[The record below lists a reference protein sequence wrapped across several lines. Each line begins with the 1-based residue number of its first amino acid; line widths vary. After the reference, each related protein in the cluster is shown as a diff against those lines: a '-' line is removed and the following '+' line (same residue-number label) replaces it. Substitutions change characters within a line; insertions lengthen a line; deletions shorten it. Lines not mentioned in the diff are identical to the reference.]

1 MQAMIH
7 AIGERIITATAES
20 DKGRE
25 SNIMYER
32 LDKLRAEVERCK
44 KKVEDDKVRLR
55 AAEQKLQE
63 AENSQILADVGALN
77 LSPEQ
82 LAEFLKLATSGKL
95 GSAGTA
101 NDYETTDE
109 VTATE
114 PSKADTED
122 DYDLEDLEDE
132 EN

>member
-1 MQAMIH
+1 MIH

-20 DKGRE
+20 DKRRE
-25 SNIMYER
+25 NTIMYER

-44 KKVEDDKVRLR
+44 RKVEDDRLR
-55 AAEQKLQE
+55 LKAAEQKLQE

-82 LAEFLKLATSGKL
+82 LAEFLKLVANGQV
-95 GSAGTA
+95 GNAGTVNTVPA
-101 NDYETTDE
+101 VVKETETKENDE
-109 VTATE
+109 
-114 PSKADTED
+114 ED
-122 DYDLEDLEDE
+122 DFDLEGLDDE

>member
-1 MQAMIH
+1 
-7 AIGERIITATAES
+7 
-20 DKGRE
+20 
-25 SNIMYER
+25 MYER

-55 AAEQKLQE
+55 TAEQKLQE

-82 LAEFLKLATSGKL
+82 LAEFLKLATSRKL

-101 NDYETTDE
+101 NTYETTDE

>member
-1 MQAMIH
+1 
-7 AIGERIITATAES
+7 
-20 DKGRE
+20 
-25 SNIMYER
+25 MYER

-44 KKVEDDKVRLR
+44 RKVEDDRVRLK

-82 LAEFLKLATSGKL
+82 LADFLKLVANGQV
-95 GSAGTA
+95 GSAGTVS
-101 NDYETTDE
+101 T
-109 VTATE
+109 VTAVNKETE
-114 PSKADTED
+114 VETKDDD
-122 DYDLEDLEDE
+122 DYDLEGLDDE